1 MRLKQLDLQ
10 GYKTFASKTEF
21 VFQDGITAIVG
32 PNGSGKSNIA
42 DGIRWV
48 LGEQSYSTLRAR
60 RTEDMIFS
68 GSERRARQGMAQV
81 TLTLDNTSGWLPIE
95 FSEVTIERRAYRSG
109 ENVYYLNGNRV
120 RLRDITELL
129 GHSGLGRRTYTVIGQ
144 GLVDRALSL
153 GPGQRRALFEEAAG
167 IAVYQGKRA
176 DTLRKLERTQQNV
189 VRVNDIINEIAPR
202 LRHLER
208 QAKRAQ
214 EQKDISARLG
224 ELLRI
229 WYGYR
234 WREGTQALRRARTVA
249 RHRQESLQALQS
261 DVDAVIQEMTELRT
275 RRETLRASLSQW
287 HRQSSE
293 LHAQAEVLQR
303 EMAVGEERA
312 RLLRAQHKELLT
324 ELGPLKVNRQ
334 EQAARVEAAQ
344 AELARLQAEVT
355 ERQTAVIAARSR
367 LDAHQAE
374 RKLLLSA
381 LTAAQDRAFALSTD
395 LADRENRRAQI
406 EERQAEISCERASH
420 SEKVAQ
426 LQADLSAV
434 ESTQVGLQEQLARL
448 KVAEIA
454 LQAQRT
460 DEETRLTRVKASCQE
475 LQAQLAAARQEE
487 ALLQDRRD
495 FLARMREEG
504 EGFYAG
510 VRAVLRA
517 ARPGGKV
524 ALKGIV
530 GVLAGLVEVPAGLE
544 RAVEAALGARLQNV
558 VVETWNDAVAA
569 IEYLNKVR
577 GGRATFLPMD
587 VLRSRQPL
595 RTSAVAGSRGV
606 VGLASELVVFEERL
620 RPVVELVLGQTLVV
634 EDVAAARRAFDR
646 LTGGFKIVTRA
657 GEVLRSDGAVTGGT
671 RRAARDG
678 AVLTREREWRDLP
691 AQFSALAEKIE
702 ALARDLTAAEEEKS
716 SVEMS
721 LSEVLAQAERL
732 AARRTALAQ
741 SLAEQDREAG
751 RLAQEVKWLQELI
764 QQATVEA
771 ETLQARDRDLDAER
785 EAMWQ
790 EQTQV
795 QEQIAALQKKL
806 DDLST
811 GDLLVEVNR
820 LETDLAVADQ
830 AQAGQEAILDSHR
843 ATLEQL
849 GAQVGGR
856 QSRTETLAR
865 QADEESARLADLTGR
880 HWAVSEELSSVQ
892 GRIVPAEKE
901 IANLEAHRAE
911 LDSQQD
917 NLRERSRQHEARHN
931 QAMLEVTRR
940 QEEMAALKRQI
951 EDGLGLVE
959 VEMDER
965 SWDQPPLPL
974 RPIVSTLPAVEELPE
989 GLEEEMRHLRAQLRR
1004 LGAVN
1009 PNAPAEY
1016 AEQLERHTFLVS
1028 QAEDLQQAA
1037 AQLREVIAELDRLME
1052 KTFRE
1057 TFDAVAEA
1065 FSGYFARLF
1074 GGGSARLVLTDP
1086 DNGMESGVEI
1096 IARPPGRRTQGLAL
1110 LSGGERALTAT
1121 ALIFAILKVN
1131 PPPFSVLDEVDAML
1145 DEVNVGR
1152 FVELLRE
1159 QAQVS
1164 QFIVI
1169 THNRATMEA
1178 ANVLYGV
1185 TMGDDSVSR
1194 VYSKKLEDD
1203 ESLDKGQ

>member
-1 MRLKQLDLQ
+1 
-10 GYKTFASKTEF
+10 
-21 VFQDGITAIVG
+21 
-32 PNGSGKSNIA
+32 
-42 DGIRWV
+42 
-48 LGEQSYSTLRAR
+48 
-60 RTEDMIFS
+60 
-68 GSERRARQGMAQV
+68 
-81 TLTLDNTSGWLPIE
+81 
-95 FSEVTIERRAYRSG
+95 
-109 ENVYYLNGNRV
+109 
-120 RLRDITELL
+120 
-129 GHSGLGRRTYTVIGQ
+129 
-144 GLVDRALSL
+144 
-153 GPGQRRALFEEAAG
+153 
-167 IAVYQGKRA
+167 
-176 DTLRKLERTQQNV
+176 
-189 VRVNDIINEIAPR
+189 
-202 LRHLER
+202 
-208 QAKRAQ
+208 
-214 EQKDISARLG
+214 
-224 ELLRI
+224 
-229 WYGYR
+229 
-234 WREGTQALRRARTVA
+234 
-249 RHRQESLQALQS
+249 
-261 DVDAVIQEMTELRT
+261 
-275 RRETLRASLSQW
+275 
-287 HRQSSE
+287 
-293 LHAQAEVLQR
+293 
-303 EMAVGEERA
+303 
-312 RLLRAQHKELLT
+312 
-324 ELGPLKVNRQ
+324 
-334 EQAARVEAAQ
+334 
-344 AELARLQAEVT
+344 
-355 ERQTAVIAARSR
+355 
-367 LDAHQAE
+367 
-374 RKLLLSA
+374 
-381 LTAAQDRAFALSTD
+381 
-395 LADRENRRAQI
+395 
-406 EERQAEISCERASH
+406 
-420 SEKVAQ
+420 
-426 LQADLSAV
+426 
-434 ESTQVGLQEQLARL
+434 
-448 KVAEIA
+448 
-454 LQAQRT
+454 
-460 DEETRLTRVKASCQE
+460 
-475 LQAQLAAARQEE
+475 
-487 ALLQDRRD
+487 
-495 FLARMREEG
+495 
-504 EGFYAG
+504 
-510 VRAVLRA
+510 
-517 ARPGGKV
+517 
-524 ALKGIV
+524 
-530 GVLAGLVEVPAGLE
+530 
-544 RAVEAALGARLQNV
+544 
-558 VVETWNDAVAA
+558 
-569 IEYLNKVR
+569 
-577 GGRATFLPMD
+577 
-587 VLRSRQPL
+587 
-595 RTSAVAGSRGV
+595 
-606 VGLASELVVFEERL
+606 
-620 RPVVELVLGQTLVV
+620 
-634 EDVAAARRAFDR
+634 
-646 LTGGFKIVTRA
+646 
-657 GEVLRSDGAVTGGT
+657 
-671 RRAARDG
+671 
-678 AVLTREREWRDLP
+678 
-691 AQFSALAEKIE
+691 
-702 ALARDLTAAEEEKS
+702 
-716 SVEMS
+716 
-721 LSEVLAQAERL
+721 
-732 AARRTALAQ
+732 
-741 SLAEQDREAG
+741 
-751 RLAQEVKWLQELI
+751 
-764 QQATVEA
+764 
-771 ETLQARDRDLDAER
+771 
-785 EAMWQ
+785 MWQ

-806 DDLST
+806 DDLSAD
-811 GDLLVEVNR
+811 DLLVEVNR

-865 QADEESARLADLTGR
+865 QADEESARLADLTGCHR
-880 HWAVSEELSSVQ
+880 AVSDELASVQ

-931 QAMLEVTRR
+931 QAVLEVTRR